1 MLKYIFCLAVVA
13 FLGLPIQSQPQGYS
27 VRAIDAK
34 SGKVLKGFKIT
45 MRYDCIAPKT
55 RTKIVDMHCEY
66 VSRKTGSDGIANFT
80 EANSQSAIDA
90 FYPSRFD
97 YEAGEQAREP
107 VVPGMETIKFYHVSL
122 GELLYEIFR
131 G

>member
-1 MLKYIFCLAVVA
+1 VAA
-13 FLGLPIQSQPQGYS
+13 FLLLPLPSLAQGYS

-45 MRYDCIAPKT
+45 MRYNCIARKGG
-55 RTKIVDMHCEY
+55 TKIVDFHCEY
-66 VSRKTGSDGIANFT
+66 VSRKTGSDGIVHFT
-80 EANSQSAIDA
+80 EVSSQSTIDA
-90 FYPSRFD
+90 FYSWRVD
-97 YEAGEQAREP
+97 YEAVEETSAR
-107 VVPGMETIKFYHVSL
+107 VIPGMETIEFHHMSL

>member
-1 MLKYIFCLAVVA
+1 
-13 FLGLPIQSQPQGYS
+13 
-27 VRAIDAK
+27 
-34 SGKVLKGFKIT
+34 
-45 MRYDCIAPKT
+45 MRYNCAAPKT
-55 RTKIVDMHCEY
+55 GTKIVDMHCEY

-90 FYPSRFD
+90 FYPSRID
-97 YEAGEQAREP
+97 YKAGEQVREP
-107 VVPGMETIKFYHVSL
+107 VVPGMETIKFHHVSL

>member
-1 MLKYIFCLAVVA
+1 MLKYIFNLTVVA
-13 FLGLPIQSQPQGYS
+13 FLVLPIQSQAQGFS

-34 SGKVLKGFKIT
+34 SGKVLKSFKIT
-45 MRYDCIAPKT
+45 MRYNCAAPKT
-55 RTKIVDMHCEY
+55 GTKIVDMHCEH

-90 FYPSRFD
+90 FYPSRID
-97 YEAGEQAREP
+97 YKAGEQVREP
-107 VVPGMETIKFYHVSL
+107 VVPRMETIKFHHVSL

>member
-1 MLKYIFCLAVVA
+1 VLKYIFSLAVVA
-13 FLGLPIQSQPQGYS
+13 FLALPAESQTQGYS

-45 MRYDCIAPKT
+45 MRYNCIAPKAG
-55 RTKIVDMHCEY
+55 TKIADIHCEY
-66 VSRKTGSDGIANFT
+66 ISRKTGSDGIAHFT
-80 EANSQSAIDA
+80 EATPQSTIDF
-90 FYPSRFD
+90 FYPSGID
-97 YEAGEQAREP
+97 YEAGEQVREP
-107 VVPGMETIKFYHVSL
+107 LVPGMETIEFHHMSP

>member
-1 MLKYIFCLAVVA
+1 MLKHIFSLALVA
-13 FLGLPIQSQPQGYS
+13 FLLLPIQSQAQGYS

-45 MRYDCIAPKT
+45 MRYNCIAAKT
-55 RTKIVDMHCEY
+55 GTKIADVHCQY
-66 VSRKTGSDGIANFT
+66 VSRKTGSDGIAHFT
-80 EANSQSAIDA
+80 EANSQTAINA
-90 FYPSRFD
+90 FYAWRID
-97 YEAGEQAREP
+97 YEPGEQAREP